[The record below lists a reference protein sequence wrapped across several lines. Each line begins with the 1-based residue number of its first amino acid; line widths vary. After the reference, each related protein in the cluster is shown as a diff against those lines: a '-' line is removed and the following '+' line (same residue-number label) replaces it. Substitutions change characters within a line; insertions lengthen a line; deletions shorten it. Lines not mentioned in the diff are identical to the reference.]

1 MSNKEVEEYIKRL
14 DEGLALAEKE
24 MLQDKAS
31 RNESIVYSDSHGHI
45 KRALAKGYNVM
56 IVLLEGWHPY
66 YVDGLSGQDFGA
78 TPVFDDILKNGVN
91 FTNAYAAGLRSIFG
105 FAAVF
110 AGVPLVPGLPMF
122 GYGLELTA
130 FSPMPKHFARAGYYT
145 FFAQTRRIG
154 IGKVHAVL

>member
-91 FTNAYAAGLRSIFG
+91 FTNAYAAGLRKKSVITR
-105 FAAVF
+105 
-110 AGVPLVPGLPMF
+110 PGKVLRHRGKGRQFKPIAKHRQPR
-122 GYGLELTA
+122 YKRHTRKNCRKAKNTA
-130 FSPMPKHFARAGYYT
+130 QP
-145 FFAQTRRIG
+145 RRIG
-154 IGKVHAVL
+154 IGKIHAVL